1 MRRMRFLSFVVVL
14 VLGATL
20 VSDAKESLPDLR
32 RNLLN
37 AHDPKQTGKALHA
50 LTLKIGTPG
59 FFADHAAFADWL
71 GTLPDGR
78 ADDLLVRRH
87 RGWAL
92 VKAKRGGEAVP
103 HLEAA
108 LKANPSDG
116 LTRAWLADA
125 LRQDK
130 RFMEAAV
137 MLTAAVQCGEK
148 GTYVDEMIHS
158 IVFAYRRSQLSGHAD
173 DLPEYVLAARTY
185 LGVKPDAKLQ
195 RLTARL
201 LLDDFA
207 TFEKPDRTRG
217 KSWARAAGELALHG
231 ITTSATVAGDVQLAY
246 DAARA
251 LEVLDTQ
258 TKGKTLRYDLLAAA
272 YRLGRDPNGGPNARP
287 DVIVWLA
294 ECAAREGRFDL
305 AYRLVQERLE
315 ISESPRA
322 KRLLRKLPP
331 DLGIEKD

>member
-1 MRRMRFLSFVVVL
+1 MRHASLYVVIAAL
-14 VLGATL
+14 VLGAAR
-20 VSDAKESLPDLR
+20 VSDAKETLPDLR

-37 AHDPKQTGKALHA
+37 AQDDKQLGKALHA
-50 LTLKIGTPG
+50 LTLKIGAQG
-59 FFADHAAFADWL
+59 FFEDHAAFADWL

-78 ADDLLVRRH
+78 ADHVLVRRH

-92 VKAKRGGEAVP
+92 VKAKRGDEAVP
-103 HLEAA
+103 HLEVA

-125 LRQDK
+125 MRQGK
-130 RFMEAAV
+130 RYMEAAQ
-137 MLTAAVQCGEK
+137 MLTAAVQCGQK
-148 GTYVDEMIHS
+148 GTYVDEMIQS
-158 IVFAYRRSQLSGHAD
+158 IVFAFRRSQLSGHAD

-185 LGVKPDAKLQ
+185 LGVQPDPKLQ
-195 RLTARL
+195 RLTARM

-207 TFEKPDRTRG
+207 TFEKPERTRG
-217 KSWARAAGELALHG
+217 KSWARAASELALLAL
-231 ITTSATVAGDVQLAY
+231 TTSQTVAGDLQLAY
-246 DAARA
+246 DAARV

-258 TKGKTLRYDLLAAA
+258 TRGKTLRYDLLATA
-272 YRLGRDPNGGPNARP
+272 YRLGRDPNGGPNANP

-294 ECAAREGRFDL
+294 ECAAREGRFEL

-322 KRLLRKLPP
+322 KRLLHKLPP
-331 DLGIEKD
+331 DLGMEQD